1 MKLVFEPFI
10 HEMNTGALWLDFLFP
25 CHDNHTLY
33 TTGVYRSEY
42 DYRMEDWD
50 LKQIIVAVWDKN
62 HDWDYFIE
70 DIKEYLLVEI
80 VSLGPGKFAKYSLE
94 ARIIKKIPKTEI
106 IIRQD
111 DYFIELDLSAI
122 GIFKYKKL

>member
-1 MKLVFEPFI
+1 
-10 HEMNTGALWLDFLFP
+10 
-25 CHDNHTLY
+25 
-33 TTGVYRSEY
+33 
-42 DYRMEDWD
+42 MEDWD

-94 ARIIKKIPKTEI
+94 ARVIKKIPKTEI